1 MAWARWKR
9 RSRRSRLEIAT
20 MPNSPLTR
28 FHNYFALK
36 KIARCGFPWEKTTKA
51 FFASVYTYCETALI
65 VATIA
70 SLLTFAA
77 GASSQTQAPAQSD
90 KGQSVPDAP
99 APQPQ
104 KKPAPKPQP
113 PSDSTDSSSQ
123 STPPADAP
131 APKQPAAKDDNAF
144 PEAVSRDAA
153 KAASDA
159 GSTKPPAAADNPF
172 PEAVSRDAAKSA
184 SPAADSPKKST
195 DADNPFP
202 EDVSRDAAKA
212 AGNDQNPAPKN
223 DLPPGVSSSQSGGAF
238 GDPDNPTGAAPQVND
253 PVRAK
258 KDANV
263 GSFYLKNGDYQGAL
277 LRYQDAMAVDP
288 TNVDAIFGLAET
300 QQMLK
305 KNADAARNYQLYLDI
320 VPNGPKAKQAMKAL
334 KTLQPAK

>member
-1 MAWARWKR
+1 MTWARWKP

-20 MPNSPLTR
+20 MRNSPLTR
-28 FHNYFALK
+28 FHNCFGLK

-51 FFASVYTYCETALI
+51 FSASVYTYCETALI
-65 VATIA
+65 VATITA
-70 SLLTFAA
+70 LLTFAA
-77 GASSQTQAPAQSD
+77 AASAQTQAPAQSNN
-90 KGQSVPDAP
+90 GQSIPDAP

-113 PSDSTDSSSQ
+113 PSDSTDSSSH

-131 APKQPAAKDDNAF
+131 ATKQPAAKDDNAF

-159 GSTKPPAAADNPF
+159 AGSTKPSAKTDNPF

-184 SPAADSPKKST
+184 SPDADSPKKST
-195 DADNPFP
+195 AADNPFP
-202 EDVSRDAAKA
+202 EAVSRDAAKA
-212 AGNDQNPAPKN
+212 AGNDQNPAPKS
-223 DLPPGVSSSQSGGAF
+223 DLPPGVSSSQSGG
-238 GDPDNPTGAAPQVND
+238 DPDNPTGAGPQVAD

-258 KDANV
+258 KDADV
-263 GSFYLKNGDYQGAL
+263 GGFYLKNGDYQGAL